1 MSENK
6 TTPRFGLSAEEKS
19 KLISNM
25 RLRAPEGDQSSQA
38 RLESR
43 RELDIPDHLCD
54 FSQIPGYKKLH
65 IHRAIASQAGIMTPY
80 FLCHDTVAKDVTYIQ
95 GKKYLNFS
103 TYDYIDLN
111 GSERLNEAARQAM
124 EKYGTSASAS
134 RLVSGE
140 RPPHRELEGSIANF
154 FGVED
159 CIVFVSGHATNVWT
173 IAQLFSRND
182 LVVYDALSHN
192 SIIQGALISGAQRL
206 SFPHNDYEA
215 LEKLLLA
222 HRANYKRAVIVAEG
236 LYSMDGDMPEL
247 PQLVELKKRF
257 KCFLMVDEA
266 HALGVVG
273 RTGRGVAEHFGVPG
287 TDVDIW
293 MGTLS
298 KTLCGCGGFIAGSKP
313 LVEYLKF
320 TSPGFVYSVGL
331 APPLAAASNEAL
343 KILLEE
349 PERVAR
355 LQANGRYFLE
365 YARKK
370 GFDTG
375 NSQGYSIVPLI
386 VGNSLVA
393 GLLSSSMFQRGINVM
408 PIIYPVVE
416 DSCARLRFFLSAAHK
431 EEQIRQALDICAE
444 ELPRVQS
451 LAESYSEEYL
461 NK

>member
-6 TTPRFGLSAEEKS
+6 SKPRFGLSAEEKS

-25 RLRAPEGDQSSQA
+25 RLRAPMQEQSSEA
-38 RLESR
+38 RLETH

-54 FSQIPGYKKLH
+54 FAQIPGYKKLH

-80 FLCHDTVAKDVTYIQ
+80 FLCHDGVAKDVTRID
-95 GKKYLNFS
+95 GKEYLNFS
-103 TYDYIDLN
+103 TYDYLDIN
-111 GSERLNEAARQAM
+111 GCDRVNEAARKAM

-140 RPPHRELEGSIANF
+140 RPPHRELEKAIADL

-159 CIVFVSGHATNVWT
+159 CIAFVSGHATNVWT
-173 IAQLFSRND
+173 IAQLFNRSD
-182 LVVYDALSHN
+182 LVIYDALSHN

-206 SFPHNDYEA
+206 SFPHNDYDA
-215 LEKLLLA
+215 LEKILRT
-222 HRANYKRAVIVAEG
+222 HRGNYKRAVIIAEG
-236 LYSMDGDMPEL
+236 LYSMDGDMPNL
-247 PQLVELKKRF
+247 PRLVELKKRF

-266 HALGVVG
+266 HAMGVLGK
-273 RTGRGVAEHFGVPG
+273 TGRGIAEHFDVPG

-298 KTLCGCGGFIAGSKP
+298 KTLCGCGGFIAGCKP
-313 LVEYLKF
+313 LVEFLKF
-320 TSPGFVYSVGL
+320 TSPGFVYSVGMS
-331 APPLAAASNEAL
+331 PPLAAASREAL
-343 KILLEE
+343 SIMLEE
-349 PERVAR
+349 PDRVER
-355 LQANGRYFLE
+355 LQARGRYFLQ
-365 YARKK
+365 YAKEK

-393 GLLSSSMFQRGINVM
+393 GLLSSSMYQRGINVL